1 MTMYGMD
8 AAMIAGFIAAISTFV
23 VQNMTYVDPVRGF
36 MSATTLRSSQWNRS
50 NTERAILDDPSVGR
64 GRILVIQLQGHLFFG
79 NMAHLSESINRLLT
93 EKRDMGDEPWIV
105 ILDFSLVLG
114 IDSSAAQ
121 AMAKLK
127 NSLRKRFNV
136 ELSIFVSGSDRG
148 GFPCAFDLSRELSAP
163 SIPTSSSVCIDAP
176 DETTGLLE
184 RTSSRNEMSTLA
196 YSGSHVCDTLD
207 LALVF
212 SENALIHKQDLSL
225 LEPSMGVSDDVLR
238 ESSSLSEERE
248 VALRHLENLCPGK
261 AGKHDV
267 ELLFSKFVREVF
279 AKDEFLWR
287 QGSPGD
293 CVKLLLRGTLIAVLE
308 NEAGTSE
315 MVTSGNTVGE
325 LGLVEGV
332 PRMSSVQCLSKEAI
346 LYSLSRE
353 SYEQLIRLSPLSAR
367 LIDLICIGYLSNRV
381 QHVSNRIFET
391 RCLPI

>member
-8 AAMIAGFIAAISTFV
+8 AAMIAGFTAAISTFV
-23 VQNMTYVDPVRGF
+23 VQHMTYVDPVRGS
-36 MSATTLRSSQWNRS
+36 MLATTLRSSQWNRT
-50 NTERAILDDPSVGR
+50 NTERAILDNPLVGR

-79 NMAHLSESINRLLT
+79 NMAHLLESINQLLT
-93 EKRDMGDEPWIV
+93 EKHDMGNEPWIV
-105 ILDFSLVLG
+105 ILDFALVLG

-127 NSLRKRFNV
+127 NSLQKRFNV

-148 GFPCAFDLSRELSAP
+148 GFPCAFDLSQELSAS
-163 SIPTSSSVCIDAP
+163 SIPTSSSGCTDAP
-176 DETTGLLE
+176 NETTSLLKG
-184 RTSSRNEMSTLA
+184 THSRSAMATLA

-212 SENALIHKQDLSL
+212 SENALIHKQDFSL
-225 LEPSMGVSDDVLR
+225 LDASMAVCHNVLT
-238 ESSSLSEERE
+238 ESSSLSEEQE
-248 VALRHLENLCPGK
+248 VALHHLENLCPGK
-261 AGKHDV
+261 VDKHDV
-267 ELLFSKFVREVF
+267 ELLFSRFEREVF
-279 AKDEFLWR
+279 TKNQFLWT
-287 QGSPGD
+287 QGSPGN
-293 CVKLLLRGTLIAVLE
+293 CVKLLLHGTLIAVLE

-315 MVTSGNTVGE
+315 MVTSGNTIGE
-325 LGLVEGV
+325 LGLVEGL
-332 PRMSSVQCLSKEAI
+332 PRMSSVQCLSKNAV
-346 LYSLSRE
+346 LYSLSQE